1 MKNRIIALI
10 LVFAMV
16 VPLTGCGSGGPSAPK
31 AKEETLVEGV
41 VNADNPT
48 LGSEGVELRLDP
60 VFITSDTNARI
71 SRVSNAPSL
80 DEEGEIQLDVYD
92 FSLEGITQVDGVIQ
106 LALPLEL
113 TEGEMPGAAYLN
125 ETTGQWEPVAFMYDS
140 ESSSIVILTDHL
152 SKYGVFSVR
161 NEGTRKARLEFLGLY
176 GEGKDE
182 DFLAAVEEF
191 SIGGVP
197 AAQCIEIGAGA
208 AGDALQL
215 GSDFLGGVTQ
225 SAGMLAYG
233 EDVLSN
239 IGDHLGRIGIM
250 VSIVQIGTNIYN
262 GKINDALV
270 GSMKLSHSYIMGKV
284 ASKLSSSVM
293 SASMAA
299 VAIVD
304 YAINKFG
311 TTAIE
316 GRADIYRDAYSIYYM
331 KGEDGFKGSD
341 YWYKTFYPLFTD
353 ATLTEEALKAKID
366 TIVTEHCN
374 EFWTGTNKLG
384 VDYFVSEARSK
395 FNWTGGGAGLNKDL
409 QDSIS
414 QERRSV
420 LYQDVLPGVFNHI
433 ALKINME
440 NEKKL
445 REEYKALTDYLN
457 TSVKFILK
465 DPKKTYAG
473 HQAKFSPLNEKAV
486 LKDWT
491 GKVQPDGSI
500 TTSFTIYGHMLAGSP
515 SKLRI
520 WEPDADTEKDEPVR
534 EIEFKV
540 TPPLVEIILGEE
552 IGSLKYD
559 GGDNTKILQLGLH
572 AALREADTITINK
585 DGTFQVEVGYA
596 TASGGS
602 GDTRYTSEVNGMTI
616 SGSIDAGTLSGKGT
630 VAGSFRFTRKEI
642 SPLDAME
649 GETKEYVTTDLY
661 DDSFEGTVDITG
673 AGDKVTFEINLEGT
687 RIGSS
692 KLQYHSIDPS
702 GNEFWGDNPTVTDK
716 SGGITTTGKYTFTV
730 QK

>member
-1 MKNRIIALI
+1 MNKRLI
-10 LVFAMV
+10 SLLLIFAMII
-16 VPLTGCGSGGPSAPK
+16 PLTGCGGGDTSPQV
-31 AKEETLVEGV
+31 KEESLAEGV
-41 VNADNPT
+41 LNEENLV

-60 VFITSDTNARI
+60 VLISSDTNAKI
-71 SRVSNAPSL
+71 TKVSNAPPL
-80 DEEGEIQLDVYD
+80 DEEGEIDLEVYD

-106 LALPLEL
+106 LAIPLDL
-113 TEGEMPGAAYLN
+113 AEGEIPGAAYLN
-125 ETTGQWEPVAFMYDS
+125 ETTGQWEPVAFMYDEAS
-140 ESSSIVILTDHL
+140 GSVVILTDHL
-152 SKYGVFSVR
+152 SKYGVFTVT
-161 NEGTRKARLEFLGLY
+161 NEGTRRARLEFLGIY
-176 GEGKDE
+176 GENKDE
-182 DFLAAVEEF
+182 DFLAAIEEY

-208 AGDALQL
+208 AGDAMQL
-215 GSDFLGGVTQ
+215 GSDFLGGIVQ
-225 SAGMLAYG
+225 SAGYLAYG
-233 EDVLSN
+233 EDVVSN
-239 IGDHLGRIGIM
+239 IGDHLGNIGLM
-250 VSIVQIGTNIYN
+250 VSVVQIGTNIYN

-270 GSMKLSHSYIMGKV
+270 GSMKLSHTYIMSKV

-316 GRADIYRDAYSIYYM
+316 GRADIYRDAYSIYYT

-341 YWYKTFYPLFTD
+341 YWYKTFYPMFKD
-353 ATLTEEALKAKID
+353 PTLSEEALKAKID
-366 TIVTEHCN
+366 AIITEHCN

-384 VDYFVSEARSK
+384 VDYFVSEAREK

-414 QERRSV
+414 QERRAM
-420 LYQDVLPGVFNHI
+420 LYNDILPGVFNHI

-440 NEKKL
+440 NEIRL
-445 REEYKALTDYLN
+445 REEYKALSDYLN
-457 TSVKFILK
+457 TSVKFTLK

-473 HQAKFSPLNEKAV
+473 HQAKFSPLSEKAV
-486 LKDWT
+486 VKDWS
-491 GKVQPDGSI
+491 GKFQSDGSI
-500 TTSFTIYGHMLAGSP
+500 TTSFTLYGHMLAGSP
-515 SKLRI
+515 TSLKI
-520 WEPDADTEKDEPVR
+520 WEPDADIEKDEPVR
-534 EIEFKV
+534 VIDFKV
-540 TPPLVEIILGEE
+540 TPPLVEIVLGEE
-552 IGSLKYD
+552 IGSLKYE
-559 GGDNTKILQLGLH
+559 GGDETKILQLGLH
-572 AALREADTITINK
+572 ATLREADTITINK
-585 DGTFQVEVGYA
+585 DGSFKVEVGYA

-602 GDTRYTSEVNGMTI
+602 GDTRYTSEVNGITI
-616 SGSIDAGTLSGKGT
+616 SGNIDAGTLSGSGT

-673 AGDKVTFEINLEGT
+673 SGDKVTFEINLQGT

-716 SGGITTTGKYTFTV
+716 SGEISTTGKYTFTV